1 MRKGPAN
8 MQSRTKRSAQSG
20 FTLIEALISIL
31 ILSFGILSLAVVYA
45 QGIQVSAMTQM
56 NYIAQKK
63 AEQAMETIFAA
74 RDSHI
79 LQWTNIR
86 NVTGGGGAADGV
98 FVVGPA
104 NLLAAGPD
112 GLYGTIDDDAATPD
126 VVILNAGPDGVLGT
140 NDDVVMSLLG
150 MRRTIAIN
158 DVINQQNLRQITI
171 TMTYAIGGTARTYTL
186 VSYISQFS

>member
-1 MRKGPAN
+1 
-8 MQSRTKRSAQSG
+8 MQTRIKRSAQSG

-31 ILSFGILSLAVVYA
+31 ILAFGILSLAVVYA

-56 NYIAQKK
+56 NYIAEKK

-104 NLLAAGPD
+104 SLLAAGPD

-126 VVILNAGPDGVLGT
+126 VVILNAGADGILGT
-140 NDDVVMSLLG
+140 NDDNVMSLLG
-150 MRRTIAIN
+150 MKRTIAIS
-158 DVINQQNLRQITI
+158 DVVNQPNLRQITI
-171 TMTYAIGGTARTYTL
+171 TMTYTVAGAPRTYAL
-186 VSYISQFS
+186 VSYIAQFS